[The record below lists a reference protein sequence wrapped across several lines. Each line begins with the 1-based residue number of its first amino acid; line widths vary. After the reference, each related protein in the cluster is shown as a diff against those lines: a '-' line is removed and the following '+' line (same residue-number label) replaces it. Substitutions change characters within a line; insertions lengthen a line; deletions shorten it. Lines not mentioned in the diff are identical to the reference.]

1 MLIGAVFPQTRF
13 DGDPVAVRDF
23 AQAAEALGYNHL
35 LAYDHVVGAV
45 HERREPE
52 LWGPYTDLDPFHE
65 PLVLFGYIAGVTSR
79 IELGT
84 AVLIL
89 PQRQTTLVAKQAAEI
104 DLLSGGRLRLGV
116 GLGWNYVEY
125 ESLNE
130 DFTNRGAR
138 CSEQV
143 ELLRRLWAEPL
154 VDFSGRWHRIDR
166 ASILPRPSR
175 RIPIWFGGF
184 KEPALRRAARLGD
197 GFIFSGRRE
206 RLIEAA
212 ERLRG
217 YIVEAGRASE
227 PFGLEAFVEYE
238 RGPDGWAEDIEAYER
253 AGFTHVAMRS
263 INADLPSPQAHIDA
277 LAVYAAAVGLR
288 PSPTRHG

>member
-1 MLIGAVFPQTRF
+1 MQIGAVFPQTRF

-23 AQAAEALGYNHL
+23 AQAAEDLGYAHL

-45 HERREPE
+45 HEGREPE

-65 PLVLFGYIAGVTSR
+65 PFVLFGFIAGFTTR
-79 IELGT
+79 IGLGT

-104 DLLSGGRLRLGV
+104 DLLSGGRFRLGIGV
-116 GLGWNYVEY
+116 GWNYVEY
-125 ESLNE
+125 EALNE
-130 DFTNRGAR
+130 DFSTRGAR

-143 ELLRRLWAEPL
+143 DVLRRLWDEPL
-154 VDFSGRWHRIDR
+154 LDYSGRWHRIDR

-175 RIPIWFGGF
+175 QIPIWFGGF
-184 KEPALRRAARLGD
+184 KDPALRRAARLGD
-197 GFIFSGRRE
+197 GFIFSGRPE

-217 YIVEAGRASE
+217 YIAEAGRESD
-227 PFGLEAFVEYE
+227 PFGLEAFVEFE
-238 RGPDGWAEDIEAYER
+238 RGPESWQQDIDTYES

-263 INADLPSPQAHIDA
+263 INAGLPGPQAHIDA
-277 LAVYAAAVGLR
+277 LAEYAAAVGLR
-288 PSPTRHG
+288 P

>member
-1 MLIGAVFPQTRF
+1 MQIGVTFPQTRF
-13 DGDPVAVRDF
+13 DGDPVAARDF
-23 AQAAEALGYNHL
+23 AQAAEALGYAHL
-35 LAYDHVVGAV
+35 LAYDHVLGAE
-45 HERREPE
+45 HAGREPK
-52 LWGPYTDLDPFHE
+52 LWGPYTEHDPFHE
-65 PLVLFGYIAGVTSR
+65 PMVLFGYLAGVTSR

-89 PQRQTTLVAKQAAEI
+89 PQRQTALVAKQAAEI
-104 DLLSGGRLRLGV
+104 DLLSGGRFRLGV

-130 DFTNRGAR
+130 DYATRGAR

-154 VDFSGRWHRIDR
+154 IDYTGSFHRIDR
-166 ASILPRPSR
+166 ASILPRPKR
-175 RIPIWFGGF
+175 QIPIWFGGF

-197 GFIFSGRRE
+197 GFIFSGKPH
-206 RLIEAA
+206 LLVEAA

-217 YIVEAGRASE
+217 YLAEAGRESE
-227 PFGLEAFVEYE
+227 PFGMEAFVEYE
-238 RGPDGWAEDIEAYER
+238 RGPEHWREDIAFYER

-263 INADLPSPQAHIDA
+263 INAGLSGPQAHIDA
-277 LAVYAAAVGLR
+277 LAEYAAAIDLH
-288 PSPTRHG
+288 P

>member
-1 MLIGAVFPQTRF
+1 MRIGAVFPQTRF
-13 DGDPVAVRDF
+13 GGDPVAVRDF
-23 AQAAEALGYNHL
+23 AQAAEDLGYTHL

-45 HERREPE
+45 HEGREPE

-65 PLVLFGYIAGVTSR
+65 PLVLFGYIAAITTR

-104 DLLSGGRLRLGV
+104 DLLSGGRFRLGV

-125 ESLNE
+125 EALNE
-130 DFTNRGAR
+130 DFSNRGAR

-154 VDFSGRWHRIDR
+154 LDYQGKWHRIDR

-175 RIPIWFGGF
+175 QIPIWFGGF

-197 GFIFSGRRE
+197 GFIFSGKRTL
-206 RLIEAA
+206 LIEGA
-212 ERLRG
+212 ERLR
-217 YIVEAGRASE
+217 EHLADAGREAD
-227 PFGLEAFVEYE
+227 PFGIEAFVEYG
-238 RGPDGWAEDIEAYER
+238 RGPDGWLHDIELFER

-263 INADLPSPQAHIDA
+263 IGADLPSPQAHIDA
-277 LAVYAAAVGLR
+277 LAEYAAAVGLR
-288 PSPTRHG
+288 P

>member
-1 MLIGAVFPQTRF
+1 MKIGVTFPQTRF

-23 AQAAEALGYNHL
+23 AQAAEELGYAHIL
-35 LAYDHVVGAV
+35 VYDHVLGAE
-45 HERREPE
+45 HAGRDPK
-52 LWGPYTDLDPFHE
+52 LWGPYTENDPFHE
-65 PLVLFGYIAGVTSR
+65 PLVLFGYLAAITSR

-89 PQRQTTLVAKQAAEI
+89 PQRQTALVAKQAAEI
-104 DLLSGGRLRLGV
+104 DLLSGGRFRLGV

-130 DFTNRGAR
+130 DYSTRGAR

-143 ELLRRLWAEPL
+143 ELLRRLWDEPL
-154 VDFSGRWHRIDR
+154 LDYSGKWHRIDR

-175 RIPIWFGGF
+175 QIPIWFGGF

-197 GFIFSGRRE
+197 GFVFSGKPPL
-206 RLIEAA
+206 LIEAA
-212 ERLRG
+212 DRLRG
-217 YIVEAGRASE
+217 YLEEAGRGSV
-227 PFGLEAFVEYE
+227 PFGLEAFVEFE
-238 RGPDGWAEDIEAYER
+238 RGPEHWRDDIEMYAR

-263 INADLPSPQAHIDA
+263 INAGLPGPQAHIDA
-277 LAVYAAAVGLR
+277 LAEYAAVVGLA
-288 PSPTRHG
+288 P